1 MVCKWHAHIGA
12 TISRY
17 EAAERHTMKPQ
28 KPKPAMPSLETI
40 QQELGKAQS
49 MDDFFGKEG
58 IFAGLF
64 AETLEQMLDA
74 ELTAQLGYEPYEAKG
89 RNSGNSRNGHY
100 RKTVRTSNGE
110 TEVTVPRDRN
120 GDYEPQVLQKYQA
133 NTNELEDKIIA
144 MYARG
149 MTQRDIETQL
159 AELYGIEVSAQTIS
173 TITNKVLPLVEAWQ
187 SRPLAVVYPIL
198 YLDAIHYKLRKDH
211 KIENRAI
218 YIVLA
223 VDLEGYKDVLGH
235 WVSDGKEGASF
246 WLSVV
251 TDLKNRGVED
261 IFIACVDGLTGFKEA
276 IHSVFPQ
283 VEIQRCIIHQIR
295 NSLKYVVW
303 KDRKAFAA
311 DLKAIYRAPTR
322 ELAETH
328 LLQLAEKGGDKYA
341 IAVRSWETHWEEL
354 ATLFA
359 YTPEIRRLIY
369 TTNII
374 EAYNRQLRKVTKN
387 RGALPSPEAIR
398 KLLWL
403 AHQDILK
410 KWTMPVPNWANI
422 LNQLAIRFDNRFPI

>member
-1 MVCKWHAHIGA
+1 
-12 TISRY
+12 
-17 EAAERHTMKPQ
+17 
-28 KPKPAMPSLETI
+28 MPSVETI

-58 IFAGLF
+58 IFARLF

-74 ELTAQLGYEPYEAKG
+74 ELTAQLGYEPYEARG

-100 RKTVRTSNGE
+100 TKKVRTSNGE

-120 GDYEPQVLQKYQA
+120 GDYEPQIVKKYQA

-144 MYARG
+144 MYGRG
-149 MTQRDIETQL
+149 MTQRDIEDQL
-159 AELYGIEVSAQTIS
+159 AEMYGIDVSAQTIS

-187 SRPLAVVYPIL
+187 SRPLAAVYPIL

-218 YIVLA
+218 DIVLA
-223 VDLEGYKDVLGH
+223 VDLAGYKDVLGH
-235 WVSDGKEGASF
+235 WVSDGEEGASF

-276 IHSVFPQ
+276 SRSVFPQ
-283 VEIQRCIIHQIR
+283 VEIQRCLLHQIR

-328 LLQLAEKGGDKYA
+328 LLQLAEKWGDKYA

-354 ATLFA
+354 ATMFD
-359 YTPEIRRLIY
+359 YTPEIRRLID

-403 AHQDILK
+403 AHQDIVK
-410 KWTMPVPNWANI
+410 KWTMPVANWANI
-422 LNQLAIRFDNRFPI
+422 LNQLAIRFEHRFPL

>member
-1 MVCKWHAHIGA
+1 M
-12 TISRY
+12 T
-17 EAAERHTMKPQ
+17 TP
-28 KPKPAMPSLETI
+28 KPKPSMPSLEAI
-40 QQELGKAQS
+40 QRELGKAQS

-58 IFAGLF
+58 IFARLF

-100 RKTVRTSNGE
+100 RKRVRTSNGE
-110 TEVTVPRDRN
+110 AEVTVPRDRQ
-120 GDYEPQVLQKYQA
+120 GDYEPQLLKKYQA

-187 SRPLAVVYPIL
+187 SRPLAAVYPIL

-223 VDLEGYKDVLGH
+223 VDLDGYKDVLGH
-235 WVSDGKEGASF
+235 WVSDGEEGASF
-246 WLSVV
+246 WLGVV

-261 IFIACVDGLTGFKEA
+261 VFIACVDGLTGFKEA
-276 IHSVFPQ
+276 IRSVYPQ

-322 ELAETH
+322 ELAETQ
-328 LLQLAEKGGDKYA
+328 LLQLAEKWGDKYA

-354 ATLFA
+354 ATMFA

-403 AHQDILK
+403 AHQDVVK
-410 KWTMPVPNWANI
+410 KWTMPVANWANI
-422 LNQLAIRFDNRFPI
+422 LNQLAIRFEDRFPI

>member
-1 MVCKWHAHIGA
+1 
-12 TISRY
+12 
-17 EAAERHTMKPQ
+17 
-28 KPKPAMPSLETI
+28 MPSVETI
-40 QQELGKAQS
+40 QQELGKAES
-49 MDDFFGKEG
+49 VDDFFGKEG
-58 IFAGLF
+58 IFARLF

-100 RKTVRTSNGE
+100 RKKVRSSQGE
-110 TEVTVPRDRN
+110 TEVTVPRDRS
-120 GDYEPQVLQKYQA
+120 GDYEPQILQKYQA

-149 MTQRDIETQL
+149 MTQRDIEAQL
-159 AELYGIEVSAQTIS
+159 AEMYGIEVSAQTVS
-173 TITNKVLPLVEAWQ
+173 TITNKVWPLVEAWQ
-187 SRPLAVVYPIL
+187 SRPLAAVYPIL

-235 WVSDGKEGASF
+235 WVSDGEEGASF

-261 IFIACVDGLTGFKEA
+261 VFIACVDGLTGFKEA
-276 IHSVFPQ
+276 IRSVFPQ

-322 ELAETH
+322 ELAETQ
-328 LLQLAEKGGDKYA
+328 LLQLAEKWGDKYA

-354 ATLFA
+354 ATMFD

-387 RGALPSPEAIR
+387 RGALPSGEAIR

-403 AHQDILK
+403 AHQDIAR

-422 LNQLAIRFDNRFPI
+422 LNQLAIRFDDRFPI

>member
-1 MVCKWHAHIGA
+1 
-12 TISRY
+12 
-17 EAAERHTMKPQ
+17 MKTE
-28 KPKPAMPSLETI
+28 KPKPAMPSVETI
-40 QQELGKAQS
+40 QQELGKAES
-49 MDDFFGKEG
+49 IDDFFGKEG
-58 IFAGLF
+58 IFARLF

-74 ELTAQLGYEPYEAKG
+74 ELTAQLGYEPYEVKG

-100 RKTVRTSNGE
+100 RKTVRTSNGAA
-110 TEVTVPRDRN
+110 EVTIPRDRN
-120 GDYEPQVLQKYQA
+120 GDYEPQLLKKYQA

-144 MYARG
+144 MYGRG
-149 MTQRDIETQL
+149 MTQRDIEGQL

-187 SRPLAVVYPIL
+187 SRPLAAVYPIL

-223 VDLEGYKDVLGH
+223 VDLDGHKDVLGH
-235 WVSDGKEGASF
+235 WVSDGEEGASF
-246 WLSVV
+246 WLRVV
-251 TDLKNRGVED
+251 TDLKNRGVEEV
-261 IFIACVDGLTGFKEA
+261 FIACVDGLSGFKAA
-276 IHSVFPQ
+276 IRSVFPL

-322 ELAETH
+322 ELAETQ
-328 LLQLAEKGGDKYA
+328 LLQLAEKWGDKYA
-341 IAVRSWETHWEEL
+341 IPVRSWETHWDEL
-354 ATLFA
+354 ATMFD

-387 RGALPSPEAIR
+387 RGALPSPDAIR

-403 AHQDILK
+403 AHQDIAK

-422 LNQLAIRFDNRFPI
+422 LNQLAIRFEDRFPI

>member
-1 MVCKWHAHIGA
+1 M
-12 TISRY
+12 
-17 EAAERHTMKPQ
+17 EAAERHTMKTP

-58 IFAGLF
+58 IFARLF

-89 RNSGNSRNGHY
+89 RNSGHSRNGHY

-120 GDYEPQVLQKYQA
+120 GEFEPHILKKYQA

-144 MYARG
+144 MYGRG

-159 AELYGIEVSAQTIS
+159 AEMYGIEVSAQTIS

-187 SRPLAVVYPIL
+187 SRPVAAVYPIL
-198 YLDAIHYKLRKDH
+198 YLDAIPYKLRKDH
-211 KIENRAI
+211 KIENRAL

-223 VDLEGYKDVLGH
+223 VDLDGYKDVLGH
-235 WVSDGKEGASF
+235 WVSDGEEGASF

-261 IFIACVDGLTGFKEA
+261 VFIACVDGLTGFKEA
-276 IHSVFPQ
+276 IRSVFPQ

-328 LLQLAEKGGDKYA
+328 LLQLAEKWGDKYA
-341 IAVRSWETHWEEL
+341 IAVRSWETHWDEL
-354 ATLFA
+354 ATRFD
-359 YTPEIRRLIY
+359 YTPEIRRLLY
-369 TTNII
+369 TTNIL

-403 AHQDILK
+403 AHQDIAR
-410 KWTMPVPNWANI
+410 KWTMPVANWANI
-422 LNQLAIRFDNRFPI
+422 LNQLAIRFEDRFPI

>member
-1 MVCKWHAHIGA
+1 MK
-12 TISRY
+12 
-17 EAAERHTMKPQ
+17 AEKAKPT
-28 KPKPAMPSLETI
+28 MPSLETI

-58 IFAGLF
+58 IFARLF

-110 TEVTVPRDRN
+110 TAVTVPRDRN

-187 SRPLAVVYPIL
+187 SRPLAAVYPIL

-235 WVSDGKEGASF
+235 WVSDGEEGASF

-251 TDLKNRGVED
+251 TDLKNRGVEEV
-261 IFIACVDGLTGFKEA
+261 FIACVDGLTGFKEA
-276 IHSVFPQ
+276 ICSVFPQ

-322 ELAETH
+322 ELAETQ
-328 LLQLAEKGGDKYA
+328 LLQLAEKWGDKYA

-354 ATLFA
+354 ATMFA

-369 TTNII
+369 TTNIL

-403 AHQDILK
+403 AHQDIAK
-410 KWTMPVPNWANI
+410 KWTMPVANWANI
-422 LNQLAIRFDNRFPI
+422 LNQLAIRFEDRFPI